1 MGCIKV
7 ISVFLA
13 AVAAVDARAF
23 FHNRGGNDVIPNS
36 YIVVMKDG
44 VTAEDFD
51 SHISSVAATHSLNKA
66 KRGSE
71 TVGHK
76 DSFNINGWRA
86 YNGHFDEAT
95 IESILN
101 DDKVNYVEHDRVVK
115 LAALTTQ
122 PNAPTWGLG
131 RVSHKAPGNKDFVYD
146 SSAGQG
152 ITIYGVDTGIDI
164 HHSEFAGRIRWG
176 TNTVDNDNT
185 DGNGHGTHTAGTF
198 AGTTYGVAKKANIVA
213 VKVLSAG
220 GSGSTS
226 GVIKGIDWCV
236 TDARS
241 KNTLGKAA
249 LNLSLGG
256 SFSQASNDAV
266 TRAQEAG
273 IFVAVAAGN
282 DNRDAK
288 NSSPASAPAVCT
300 AASSTIDDQKSSFSN
315 WGTIVDIYA
324 PGSNILSAA
333 PGGGTRTLSGTSMA
347 SPHVCGVGAAML
359 AQGVSVA
366 QACNRLK
373 QIGNA
378 VIRNPGTGT
387 TNRLLYN
394 GSGR

>member
-1 MGCIKV
+1 M
-7 ISVFLA
+7 
-13 AVAAVDARAF
+13 
-23 FHNRGGNDVIPNS
+23 
-36 YIVVMKDG
+36 
-44 VTAEDFD
+44 
-51 SHISSVAATHSLNKA
+51 
-66 KRGSE
+66 
-71 TVGHK
+71 
-76 DSFNINGWRA
+76 
-86 YNGHFDEAT
+86 
-95 IESILN
+95 
-101 DDKVNYVEHDRVVK
+101 
-115 LAALTTQ
+115 
-122 PNAPTWGLG
+122 G

-164 HHSEFAGRIRWG
+164 RHPEFAGRIRWG

-241 KNTLGKAA
+241 KNALGKAA

-282 DNRDAK
+282 DNV
-288 NSSPASAPAVCT
+288 SSYWSFTSLPARR
-300 AASSTIDDQKSSFSN
+300 
-315 WGTIVDIYA
+315 Y
-324 PGSNILSAA
+324 
-333 PGGGTRTLSGTSMA
+333 
-347 SPHVCGVGAAML
+347 
-359 AQGVSVA
+359 
-366 QACNRLK
+366 
-373 QIGNA
+373 
-378 VIRNPGTGT
+378 
-387 TNRLLYN
+387 
-394 GSGR
+394 